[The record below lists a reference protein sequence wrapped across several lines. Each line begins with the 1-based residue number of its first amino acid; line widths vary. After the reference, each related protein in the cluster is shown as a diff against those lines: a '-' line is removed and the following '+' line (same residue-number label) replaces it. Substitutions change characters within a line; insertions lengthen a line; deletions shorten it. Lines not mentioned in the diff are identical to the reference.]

1 VRKSLIVVFGLVFL
15 IGLILVPALPVKAQV
30 NQSVISLRD
39 QNIVSPN
46 TDLELISLGKDGTIY
61 AIVKEGREQYL
72 FKSEDEGRS
81 WEKVSGK
88 GLPEREVFVSFKTSP
103 DQPEILVVATTTMV
117 YLSGDQGESFQC
129 LGGPEGLVER
139 GEEITS
145 LAISDGNHPQILVG
159 IWHPSQGKF
168 AQEGVY
174 LRTSEGKREWEA
186 QGMKPTWQGRG
197 YKAEVT
203 SVAFSPNP
211 LAILAITTGDPD
223 REGSL
228 PEGTYLNLGFPNQ
241 RGIFGADWNNPDYLP
256 DWPVEVAET
265 PGLSPTEGEI
275 LNSKMALSGFEYR
288 AGRIYIIYNTR
299 DRSKD
304 DVYRIEFSEE
314 YGLEE
319 VRKLEVPKTPEI
331 SSLDSIDYTGTT
343 TSGTL
348 AVGVTCKDRDK
359 RDQAQVYY
367 LSAEE
372 ERLASP
378 HWSEKRTRA
387 WDARTKRWIR
397 VPDTRNC
404 QIVFAPDF
412 AKSGIIFAA
421 TSGKNSS
428 FARSYKDVL
437 VPISLMDISGGIN
450 QISPSPRFLADRTLF
465 CNYGDRNI
473 LKVVLGEDYQLKQAE
488 RILLTSERFN
498 PAKIKIEPYSNH
510 LVFVFEVGA
519 NWFWLTKNG
528 GLSWSNREREI
539 EIMDLK
545 VLDDEVVYI
554 AGKDSM
560 IYRSENTGTSWQQR
574 ISSGIRWLQKIE
586 LGPERKILAVGGSS
600 KENRSDTISLLG
612 EDKMLPSFP
621 VSVSYPEGLVVV
633 YSQKDNSVYCGANN
647 QLYRLAME
655 RGDWEKITEF
665 GRRTT
670 ELLISPQGLYLFC
683 KPQVYF
689 SSFPLSE
696 DSQWENLEIKGNWL
710 GCRLTELDERS
721 NLLFLWDSS
730 KIAVYLHQIPEE
742 EPEEEILPEPVEPPP
757 VEPLPVEPPVIEPP
771 PVEPEPVEPQ
781 PVEPEPVVPEPPT
794 PPAPPVGPPPAS
806 SVLPWPLWIVI
817 GLGSAFGIYLL
828 IAYLVTSRTRL

>member
-1 VRKSLIVVFGLVFL
+1 MKKWIVFGLIFL
-15 IGLILVPALPVKAQV
+15 ISSVLFQALPVEAQS
-30 NQSVISLRD
+30 NSVISLVE
-39 QNIVSPN
+39 QNVILPN
-46 TDLELISLGKDGTIY
+46 SDVELISGGGDTIY
-61 AIVKEGREQYL
+61 AVVNCRSKYYL
-72 FKSEDEGRS
+72 FLSESKGRT
-81 WEKVSGK
+81 WQKVSGQ
-88 GLPEREVFVSFKTSP
+88 GLPEKEKFISLEP
-103 DQPEILVVATTTMV
+103 LANQPEIVALATTTMV
-117 YLSGDQGESFQC
+117 YLSYDGGERFGC
-129 LGGPEGLVER
+129 LGGPQGLTER
-139 GEEITS
+139 KEEITS
-145 LAISDGNHPQILVG
+145 LAISGGNVPQILVG
-159 IWHPSQGKF
+159 VWHPSQGKF

-174 LRTSEGKREWEA
+174 LRDWEGKREWEDREWED
-186 QGMKPTWQGRG
+186 QGMRLTWQGRG
-197 YKAEVT
+197 YRVDVT
-203 SVAFSPNP
+203 SVAFHEST
-211 LAILAITTGDPD
+211 ILAVATGDPD
-223 REGSL
+223 GSGPL
-228 PEGTYLNLGFPNQ
+228 PEGTYLNIGYPGQ
-241 RGIFGADWNNPDYLP
+241 RTTFGADWNWFSG
-256 DWPVEVAET
+256 WPVEIAGT

-275 LNSKMALSGFEYR
+275 LSSEMALSGFEYR

-331 SSLDSIDYTGTT
+331 SSLDSIDYTGTAI
-343 TSGTL
+343 SGTL

-359 RDQAQVYY
+359 REQAQVYY

-404 QIVFAPDF
+404 QLVFAPDF

-428 FARSYKDVL
+428 FAKSYKNVL
-437 VPISLMDISGGIN
+437 IPISLMDISGGIA
-450 QISPSPRFLADRTLF
+450 QLSPSPRFLVDRTLF
-465 CNYGDRNI
+465 LTYGDRNI
-473 LKVVLGEDYQLKQAE
+473 LKIVLGEDYQLKQAE

-498 PAKIKIEPYSNH
+498 PAKIKIEPYSNY
-510 LVFVFEVGA
+510 LVFVFEVRA
-519 NWFWLTKNG
+519 SWFWLTKNG
-528 GLSWSNREREI
+528 GLSWSERKI
-539 EIMDLK
+539 KTEIMDLK
-545 VLDDEVVYI
+545 VLDDKVVYI

-586 LGPERKILAVGGSS
+586 LGPEGKILAVGGSS

-655 RGDWEKITEF
+655 REDWEKITEF

-670 ELLISPQGLYLFC
+670 ELLISPQGLYAFC
-683 KPQVYF
+683 KPKVYF

-696 DSQWENLEIKGNWL
+696 DSQWEALEIRGNWL
-710 GCRLTELDERS
+710 GCKLTEIDKER
-721 NLLFLWDSS
+721 NLLFFWDSS
-730 KIAVYLHQIPEE
+730 KITVYPHQIPEE
-742 EPEEEILPEPVEPPP
+742 EPEEEILPPPVEPP
-757 VEPLPVEPPVIEPP
+757 PVEPPVIEPP
-771 PVEPEPVEPQ
+771 PVEPEPPVGPEPVEPS
-781 PVEPEPVVPEPPT
+781 VEPEPVAPEPPT